1 MPSILK
7 DIFKVLSS
15 NLLVVTLG
23 ILSGFVV
30 PRLLTIDEY
39 AILKTFGLYA
49 TYVGI
54 LHFGFIDG
62 IHLKYGGK
70 LPDEINSHE
79 VKSELFFL
87 LLFQF
92 LISIAVVIITFIIG
106 EKLLIPVAFIVLPT
120 NIITFYLFFF
130 QATRQFSSF
139 SVANI
144 LRPLMRLVTIF
155 VIVLI
160 PLLRNDQFMIWAQV
174 ASSWIVCITISL
186 SFKYFFSNSKRTEF
200 VQKQHFNLMSVGIFI
215 MLGNLSSMLF
225 FSMDRWFV
233 KFLLPISDFAFY
245 SFATSMMGLVM
256 IMIKS
261 VAMTFYPLLSKSPD
275 NTYLQS
281 YLLRGLIILGALSS
295 SAIFILNFVVSLM
308 LPKYMPSLDV
318 IGILLVGMPAIAT
331 INCLYV
337 NLFKAKKLERRY
349 FRRVIMVG
357 ALSFLLNCI
366 AVWISRSNISI
377 AIATT
382 TAFYLWFFI
391 SSRDFPGVQLALR
404 DVLFVCTVLCLF
416 FITTIF
422 LNFITGFLVYLLIL
436 SLAIFVVYRDV
447 VEFMISKIYVKK
459 IK

>member
-1 MPSILK
+1 MPSLLK
-7 DIFKVLSS
+7 DLFKVFSS
-15 NLLVVTLG
+15 NLLVVALG

-39 AILKTFGLYA
+39 AIFKTFGLYA

-70 LPDEINSHE
+70 LPDEINSNE
-79 VKSELFFL
+79 VKSELYFL
-87 LLFQF
+87 VLFQF
-92 LISIAVVIITFIIG
+92 LISIAVVVITFVIG

-144 LRPLMRLVTIF
+144 LRPLMKLITIF
-155 VIVLI
+155 VIVLV
-160 PLLRNDQFMIWAQV
+160 PFLRNEEFMIWAQV
-174 ASSWIVCITISL
+174 ASSWIVCILL
-186 SFKYFFSNSKRTEF
+186 SHSFINFLSETQSIKFLQKR
-200 VQKQHFNLMSVGIFI
+200 HFNLMSVGVFI

-233 KFLLPISDFAFY
+233 KFLLPMSDFAFY

-256 IMIKS
+256 IMIRS
-261 VAMTFYPLLSKSPD
+261 VAMTFYPFLSKSPD
-275 NTYLQS
+275 NTYLQGF
-281 YLLRGLIILGALSS
+281 LLRSLIILGAFSS
-295 SAIFILNFVVSLM
+295 SAIFILNLVVSLI
-308 LPKYMPSLDV
+308 LPKYLPSLDV
-318 IGILLVGMPAIAT
+318 IGILLAGMPAIAT

-337 NLFKAKKLERRY
+337 NLFKAKKIERKY
-349 FRRVIMVG
+349 FRRVITVA
-357 ALSFLLNCI
+357 ALSFILNCI
-366 AVWISRSNISI
+366 AVWFSRSNISI

-391 SSRDFPGVQLALR
+391 SSRDFPGVQFAFR
-404 DVLFVCTVLCLF
+404 DLFFVFTILCLF

-422 LNFITGFLVYLLIL
+422 LNFITGFVVYLLIL
-436 SLAIFVVYRDV
+436 SLATFIVYRDV
-447 VEFMISKIYVKK
+447 VKLMISKIYVKGLK
-459 IK
+459 